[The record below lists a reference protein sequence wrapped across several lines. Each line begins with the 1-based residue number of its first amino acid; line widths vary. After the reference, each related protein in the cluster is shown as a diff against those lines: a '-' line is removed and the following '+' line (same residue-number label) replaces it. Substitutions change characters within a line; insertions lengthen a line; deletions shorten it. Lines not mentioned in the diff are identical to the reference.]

1 MDSPDSPGTPPSDKS
16 PPPTEAAEILRTTP
30 PYGIPQAEPPSTE
43 HLDQQLDKMVN
54 RSRRSLS
61 LLLASMAIVMLALV
75 GAVAYLLVS
84 QANASAQNTRQIIAN
99 QQASDHRWC
108 ATMSLLT
115 SVPVAKPSDPKTTPA
130 REAQYEL
137 YTDFV
142 VLKRSFGC
150 P

>member
-1 MDSPDSPGTPPSDKS
+1 MNPDNPDIPPPSDK
-16 PPPTEAAEILRTTP
+16 PPPTDAAEIFRATP
-30 PYGIPQAEPPSTE
+30 PHGFPQAEPPSAE
-43 HLDQQLDKMVN
+43 HLDQQLNKMVD

-61 LLLASMAIVMLALV
+61 LVLASMAIVMLALV
-75 GAVAYLLVS
+75 GAVAYLIVS
-84 QANASAQNTRQIIAN
+84 QANASAQNARQIIAN

-115 SVPVAKPSDPKTTPA
+115 SQPVDKPTDPKTTPA